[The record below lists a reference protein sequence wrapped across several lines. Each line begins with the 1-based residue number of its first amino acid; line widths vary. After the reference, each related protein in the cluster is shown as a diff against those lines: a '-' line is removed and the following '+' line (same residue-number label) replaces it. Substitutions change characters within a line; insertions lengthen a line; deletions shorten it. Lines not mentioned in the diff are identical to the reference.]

1 MTDILVSAR
10 RTESH
15 DLDEIL
21 KLVNDKSREMFG
33 RVNLAHIVEKAN
45 FSLTIIDEKQ
55 SIVGHASFYDYPNI
69 ENPDWYYWLNTN
81 YEVAKECSPMNSLFL
96 HYIVSRESITEQVEK
111 EIVRTIFQAIPL
123 LHFVIF
129 LLPIKVNLSNS
140 LSRIF
145 TQINSID
152 GFVSDYKV
160 TMCYRHNH
168 FPVLHIRPARIEDHD
183 DLKLIYDQYN
193 NDLVNIYGHF
203 FLSELIEAQDEENIC
218 LVADVN
224 GTAVGFFSAS
234 TQIDTNIIKE
244 NFDLEVYENFSKK
257 ILQRKEINKKTEQL
271 SLDSSVVITSDNA
284 FLKKTLG
291 SIMNMNYK
299 HSVSSANIEQ
309 PKLNNYLQ
317 TRNPD
322 VQTQVEYVNENV
334 LVESVFFIQ
343 LFFIDNKYE
352 MRSIDFLPAVF
363 EIFKKDYLVV
373 TIPHSV
379 PEFPLLQCFQRIPPK
394 CNSIFSQE
402 LYVFN
407 RNGFFRSFRVR
418 ALTKKDLEGVTDL
431 ITNIKGSKYII
442 EDAIRYNKY
451 RRDNNGTG
459 IFAYVAEVY
468 DQIVGLCIFRQENEI
483 EYIRSHYNIED
494 YIYFSFYEADEHARL
509 YHFVL
514 NPIFQH
520 YSTYFLMEALTLS
533 KKSSLYYTLYPGN
546 EMKIGCSLPTCIN
559 NFVPVSVRKQIV
571 YPLQDLEENSPMSN
585 ILEEKEPYAMYH
597 FNRKMTFEHKAVV
610 NVRVVVVGSSDVGLS
625 FLQSLVY
632 RSDVLFNNLT
642 LVSDNDVFNIY
653 DSSDDNKFF
662 DSFQFENFLPS
673 QNFNQKSLSLLSLRT
688 WVNFV
693 YGKLKK
699 IDREKRLIYV
709 NNNAVPYDQLIL
721 CTGESFHCTVPTD
734 KSINKL
740 KNIDKHTSQ
749 VNPKQKDMQT
759 LSGVNDQIPNG
770 VYALN
775 SSKDVCAIF
784 KWLKSIPNDETIIV
798 YGSSLEAYVCI
809 NGLVLYG
816 WSGVNI
822 KYVSPLTE
830 TSNLF
835 GDTHVTQVI
844 VKTLQKYGVETYYE
858 YTLSRWFSSEQSAN
872 IESAVFTSKSSSQI
886 ILNCKML
893 LCLERKTVD
902 YDIFKAINDSCLVFD
917 GKLVIDLKFQTN
929 DPNIL
934 AAGPLTKY
942 SRRFYSD
949 SFSHAYFNSE
959 EIGIK
964 LAQYFFE
971 KLYPNIDSISKKDPD
986 LAVHFQKPKLVY
998 CKLLGDFSYFRVWKQ
1013 FSENF
1018 CSTGRDIS
1026 TGGERIEDVQNYFRL
1041 HINQYS
1047 TIDEIVCLSSQVID
1061 KDNLKCL
1068 FGVHTSYLGN
1078 LTERF
1083 ENGLITDLYSYFRQ
1097 SWCLPIYHD
1106 RFTDF
1111 RCEIRDIFK
1120 ISDSATSLSLE
1131 EQAKV
1136 LAHNLQLT
1144 DETRK
1149 RLLNTFVGSGYK
1161 KSIEKKLLLFLNY
1174 NKYHLPMFAEPSM
1187 F

>member
-1 MTDILVSAR
+1 
-10 RTESH
+10 
-15 DLDEIL
+15 
-21 KLVNDKSREMFG
+21 
-33 RVNLAHIVEKAN
+33 
-45 FSLTIIDEKQ
+45 
-55 SIVGHASFYDYPNI
+55 
-69 ENPDWYYWLNTN
+69 
-81 YEVAKECSPMNSLFL
+81 
-96 HYIVSRESITEQVEK
+96 
-111 EIVRTIFQAIPL
+111 
-123 LHFVIF
+123 
-129 LLPIKVNLSNS
+129 
-140 LSRIF
+140 
-145 TQINSID
+145 
-152 GFVSDYKV
+152 
-160 TMCYRHNH
+160 
-168 FPVLHIRPARIEDHD
+168 
-183 DLKLIYDQYN
+183 
-193 NDLVNIYGHF
+193 
-203 FLSELIEAQDEENIC
+203 
-218 LVADVN
+218 
-224 GTAVGFFSAS
+224 
-234 TQIDTNIIKE
+234 
-244 NFDLEVYENFSKK
+244 
-257 ILQRKEINKKTEQL
+257 
-271 SLDSSVVITSDNA
+271 
-284 FLKKTLG
+284 
-291 SIMNMNYK
+291 
-299 HSVSSANIEQ
+299 
-309 PKLNNYLQ
+309 
-317 TRNPD
+317 
-322 VQTQVEYVNENV
+322 
-334 LVESVFFIQ
+334 
-343 LFFIDNKYE
+343 
-352 MRSIDFLPAVF
+352 
-363 EIFKKDYLVV
+363 
-373 TIPHSV
+373 
-379 PEFPLLQCFQRIPPK
+379 
-394 CNSIFSQE
+394 
-402 LYVFN
+402 
-407 RNGFFRSFRVR
+407 
-418 ALTKKDLEGVTDL
+418 
-431 ITNIKGSKYII
+431 
-442 EDAIRYNKY
+442 
-451 RRDNNGTG
+451 NGTG

-494 YIYFSFYEADEHARL
+494 YIYFSFYETDEHARL

-632 RSDVLFNNLT
+632 
-642 LVSDNDVFNIY
+642 
-653 DSSDDNKFF
+653 
-662 DSFQFENFLPS
+662 
-673 QNFNQKSLSLLSLRT
+673 
-688 WVNFV
+688 
-693 YGKLKK
+693 
-699 IDREKRLIYV
+699 REKRLIYV

-986 LAVHFQKPKLVY
+986 LAVHFQKP
-998 CKLLGDFSYFRVWKQ
+998 
-1013 FSENF
+1013 
-1018 CSTGRDIS
+1018 
-1026 TGGERIEDVQNYFRL
+1026 
-1041 HINQYS
+1041 
-1047 TIDEIVCLSSQVID
+1047 
-1061 KDNLKCL
+1061 
-1068 FGVHTSYLGN
+1068 
-1078 LTERF
+1078 
-1083 ENGLITDLYSYFRQ
+1083 
-1097 SWCLPIYHD
+1097 
-1106 RFTDF
+1106 
-1111 RCEIRDIFK
+1111 
-1120 ISDSATSLSLE
+1120 
-1131 EQAKV
+1131 
-1136 LAHNLQLT
+1136 
-1144 DETRK
+1144 
-1149 RLLNTFVGSGYK
+1149 
-1161 KSIEKKLLLFLNY
+1161 
-1174 NKYHLPMFAEPSM
+1174 
-1187 F
+1187 